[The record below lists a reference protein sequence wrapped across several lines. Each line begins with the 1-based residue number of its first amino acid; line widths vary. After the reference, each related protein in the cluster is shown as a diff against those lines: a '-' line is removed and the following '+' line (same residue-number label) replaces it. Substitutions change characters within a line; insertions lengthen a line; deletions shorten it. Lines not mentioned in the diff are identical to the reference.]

1 MCAGSREE
9 ETVNWCEYR
18 EGVVK
23 YCLKEQVNIL
33 GMIVTGEEGTNG
45 QLYCGSLQKQGGW
58 RHLLWSR
65 RE

>member
-1 MCAGSREE
+1 MYAGSREE

-33 GMIVTGEEGTNG
+33 GMIATGEEGTHG
-45 QLYCGSLQKQGGW
+45 QLYCVLCTPET
-58 RHLLWSR
+58 R
-65 RE
+65 RLETSALE